1 MTTPIRLRSEAVD
14 QLRRLTRLVSVELD
28 RDVTQSDVLEQL
40 AAFGLEHVGEIAG
53 RLARQVAAG
62 GRQAGGQSD
71 ATDTNGGSDK

>member
-40 AAFGLEHVGEIAG
+40 AAFGLEHVGDIAA
-53 RLARQVAAG
+53 RVRQVAAG
-62 GRQAGGQSD
+62 DRQADGQSD
-71 ATDTNGGSDK
+71 ATDTDGGMRQ

>member
-40 AAFGLEHVGEIAG
+40 AAFGLEHVAEITA
-53 RLARQVAAG
+53 RLKTQRG
-62 GRQAGGQSD
+62 D
-71 ATDTNGGSDK
+71 D